1 MILCK
6 ISDFIVMRS
15 VCMQRFADMTEF
27 LREEEAAEA
36 LELGVMEPLMNVWE
50 ESYDHTKRDNVWGWL
65 QATKE
70 VDLV

>member
-1 MILCK
+1 
-6 ISDFIVMRS
+6 
-15 VCMQRFADMTEF
+15 MTEF